1 MPLNENVV
9 THADGQ
15 ENQETSSKKIEQRK
29 KKKLKYSWDSGESKE
44 EMGVWSKRSTNPFFI
59 NV

>member
-1 MPLNENVV
+1 MLTDRKIRKPV
-9 THADGQ
+9 AKK
-15 ENQETSSKKIEQRK
+15 SSKE